1 MQKHNLTIRIDQELR
16 ARIKEQA
23 TSQNISAGEFIRNAI
38 ARHLQDDCK
47 AEPKAEEI
55 DQTEWLQNQLEKQ
68 LQESANERKMN
79 QRILLELQAEK
90 KALYDEIQQQKSLLE
105 QPKIKLPRF
114 LSFLSSA

>member
-1 MQKHNLTIRIDQELR
+1 MQKHNLTIRIDKELK

-23 TSQNISAGEFIRNAI
+23 ELANISTGEFVRKAI
-38 ARHLQDDCK
+38 ARQMQGDCS
-47 AEPKAEEI
+47 AEPKVEEI
-55 DQTEWLQNQLEKQ
+55 DQTEWLQKQLDKQ

-114 LSFLSSA
+114 LSFLSSV

>member
-1 MQKHNLTIRIDQELR
+1 MQKHNLTIRIDKELK

-23 TSQNISAGEFIRNAI
+23 ELSNISTGEFVRKAI
-38 ARHLQDDCK
+38 ARQMQGDSK
-47 AEPKAEEI
+47 AEKKAEEI
-55 DQTEWLQNQLEKQ
+55 DQTEWLQKQLDKQ

-79 QRILLELQAEK
+79 QRILLEIQAEK

-114 LSFLSSA
+114 LSFLSTS

>member
-38 ARHLQDDCK
+38 ARHLQGDCNT
-47 AEPKAEEI
+47 EPKAEEV
-55 DQTEWLQNQLEKQ
+55 DQTEWLQKQLDKQ

-79 QRILLELQAEK
+79 QNLWSDQNPSK
-90 KALYDEIQQQKSLLE
+90 
-105 QPKIKLPRF
+105 F
-114 LSFLSSA
+114 